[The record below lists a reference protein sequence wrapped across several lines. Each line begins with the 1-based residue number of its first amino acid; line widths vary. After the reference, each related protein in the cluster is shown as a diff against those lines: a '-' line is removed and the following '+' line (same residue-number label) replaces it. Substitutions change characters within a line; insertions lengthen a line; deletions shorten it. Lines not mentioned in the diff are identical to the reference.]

1 MAPLHKHSLVLHPPH
16 GRRYSAD
23 ARFLSDGKPKPVVV
37 FVHGFKGFKDWG
49 CWNLVADTF
58 AGQGFAFIKMNFSHN
73 GTSPED
79 DSDLH
84 DLEAFG
90 NNNFSL
96 EMEDVDTL
104 LNFLESD
111 ACSFRNELDLDKT
124 GIIGHSRGGGLVLLK
139 AAEDVRI
146 KAVTTWASVCDMNP
160 GWGEDILKKW
170 EAEGVLYNLNG
181 RTNVQMPLKYQLY
194 EDYVANGDRYNV
206 SLAASKLQQ
215 PLLIV
220 HGSEDE
226 VLPLACAE
234 QLHREQ
240 PNSELF
246 VVENA
251 DHSFGACHPY
261 DKPEMPAD
269 LQKVVAKTIAFFREN
284 I

>member
-23 ARFLSDGKPKPVVV
+23 ARFLANEQPKPVII

-49 CWNLVADTF
+49 CWNLVADFF
-58 AGQGFAFIKMNFSHN
+58 AQQGFAFIKLNFSHN

-96 EMEDVDTL
+96 EIEDVDTL
-104 LNFLESD
+104 LHYLESET
-111 ACSFRNELDLDKT
+111 CFFGNELDLNRI

-139 AAEDVRI
+139 AAEDPRI

-170 EAEGVLYNLNG
+170 ETEGVLYNLNG

-194 EDYVANGDRYNV
+194 EDYVANGDRFDV
-206 SLAASKLQQ
+206 SLAASKLKQ

-220 HGSEDE
+220 HGSADE

-234 QLHREQ
+234 MLHAQQ
-240 PNSELF
+240 PNSELL

-251 DHSFGACHPY
+251 DHSFGGFHPY
-261 DKPEMPAD
+261 NERELPAD
-269 LQKVVAKTIAFFREN
+269 LQKVVQKTVAFFREKL
-284 I
+284 